1 MPLESYILN
10 MRTIG
15 DELQAYG
22 DTIEES
28 DLTYVI
34 LNGLGPEYN
43 SFYANI
49 NPHIDHLSYEKL
61 IMTNLNS
68 YDLYISKQ
76 VEDKTTKE
84 FPPLESLSQ

>member
-15 DELQAYG
+15 DELQACG

-49 NPHIDHLSYEKL
+49 NPHIDRSTGKL
-61 IMTNLNS
+61 
-68 YDLYISKQ
+68 
-76 VEDKTTKE
+76 
-84 FPPLESLSQ
+84 